1 MSLKTWRCSTALS
14 FPPRLGDWQETDGYG
29 RPQQE
34 EADAAE
40 PESWTHRHELN
51 PVNPVDCKAGGFSL
65 KKKDCPAIF
74 FSDRIHVETIADS

>member
-1 MSLKTWRCSTALS
+1 MEPAVPLS
-14 FPPRLGDWQETDGYG
+14 RFSPRLGDWRETDGCG

-51 PVNPVDCKAGGFSL
+51 PVNPVDCKAGGVLSGKRL
-65 KKKDCPAIF
+65 PCNF
-74 FSDRIHVETIADS
+74 FSD